1 MYVGTKTKVEKN
13 VEKENDSGKLNKK
26 KMSSIS
32 FLFQIISNC

>member
-13 VEKENDSGKLNKK
+13 VEKIRFEQIEQK

-32 FLFQIISNC
+32 FLFQITSNC